1 MSEFSQTTLKA
12 SGLSFSALEQGEGEL
27 VLCLHGFPD
36 HNRSWRLQLP
46 ALAEAG
52 YHVVAPMLR
61 GYEPSSQPKDG
72 DYHVVRMA
80 EDVVGWLDHLGV
92 EKCHLVGHDWGAII
106 GYASAAL
113 APDRFHSLST
123 LAVPHLRR
131 MPQGLRKDP
140 GQVLNSWYMLFFQ
153 LRLLSDYVV
162 EFNDFAFIEKLWR
175 DWSPGWDYPK
185 GEMEALKE
193 TFRAEGVKRAAL
205 GYYRA
210 FFDAVSPAARETRKL
225 TSAKIQVPTLA
236 ITGATDGCMDTV
248 LYDLVMLEE
257 DFPAGLQVVRISG
270 GGHFV
275 QQEKPAEVNK
285 FLVEWI
291 KEHSPA

>member
-12 SGLSFSALEQGEGEL
+12 NGLSFNALEQGEGEL

-52 YHVVAPMLR
+52 YHAVAPMLR
-61 GYEPSSQPKDG
+61 GYEPSSQPRDG

-113 APDRFHSLST
+113 APNRFHSLST
-123 LAVPHLRR
+123 IAVPHLRR

-285 FLVEWI
+285 FLIEWI